1 MTNDHF
7 SMNILI
13 TEDEI
18 RERVKELAGEIICD
32 FGREEISIIALLKG
46 SFVFL
51 ADIIREFH
59 RQGSRLLVEFI
70 DVSSYGGA
78 TVSQGN
84 PLIREF
90 KRPSV
95 CGRNVLLVDDI
106 LDTGRTLSK
115 CKTILENEHPR
126 VLKTCV
132 FLVKNVKRVF
142 DITPDYFGFTI
153 EDKFVVGYGL
163 DYDGKF
169 RELPYIADI
178 DEISMPI

>member
-1 MTNDHF
+1 
-7 SMNILI
+7 MNILI
-13 TEDEI
+13 SEDNI
-18 RERVKELAGEIICD
+18 RERVKELVEEIISD
-32 FGREEISIIALLKG
+32 FGYNETTIVAALKG

-115 CKTILENEHPR
+115 CKIILENEHPR

-132 FLVKNVKRVF
+132 FLVKNVKRMF

-169 RELPYIADI
+169 RELPYIAEI
-178 DEISMPI
+178 EEISTPA

>member
-1 MTNDHF
+1 MG
-7 SMNILI
+7 NILI
-13 TEDEI
+13 SEDNI
-18 RERVKELAGEIICD
+18 RERVKELVEEIISD
-32 FGREEISIIALLKG
+32 FGYNETTIVAALKG

-59 RQGSRLLVEFI
+59 RKGSELIVEFI
-70 DVSSYGGA
+70 DVSSYSGA
-78 TVSQGN
+78 TASQGN
-84 PLIREF
+84 FLVREF
-90 KRPSV
+90 ARPPV

-115 CKTILENEHPR
+115 CKTILEDEHPR

-169 RELPYIADI
+169 RELPYIAEI
-178 DEISMPI
+178 EEISTSV

>member
-7 SMNILI
+7 SMKILI
-13 TEDEI
+13 TENEI
-18 RERVKELAGEIICD
+18 RERVKKLVEEITSD
-32 FGREEISIIALLKG
+32 FGCKETTIVAALKG

-59 RQGSRLLVEFI
+59 RQGSNLLVEFI

-84 PLIREF
+84 PLLREF

-132 FLVKNVKRVF
+132 FLVKNVKRVV

-163 DYDGKF
+163 DYNGKF
-169 RELPYIADI
+169 RELPYITEI
-178 DEISMPI
+178 DGISISI